1 MMPVIMIN
9 LDYQNRSPIYEQIVT
24 TIENYVAL
32 GILKPKEQIPSIR
45 ELASNLGINPNT
57 VKKAY
62 DILETK
68 KIINTISTKGTFISD
83 KTNEVLETKKIEEIK
98 KLNKQIDTLLNLG
111 ITNQEIKNIIN
122 NKLK

>member
-1 MMPVIMIN
+1 MILIN
-9 LDYQNRSPIYEQIVT
+9 LDYQNRIPIYEQIVS

-32 GILKPKEQIPSIR
+32 GILKPKEQMPSIR

-62 DILETK
+62 DILENK
-68 KIINTISTKGTFISD
+68 KIISTISTKGTFISD
-83 KTNEVLETKKIEEIK
+83 RTDEVLEIK
-98 KLNKQIDTLLNLG
+98 KSKEVEKLNNQIEILLNLG
-111 ITNQEIKNIIN
+111 FNKKEIKDIVN

>member
-45 ELASNLGINPNT
+45 ELASNLGVNPNT

-68 KIINTISTKGTFISD
+68 KIINTIFNKGTFISD

>member
-1 MMPVIMIN
+1 MIMIN

-83 KTNEVLETKKIEEIK
+83 KTNEVLETKKIEEIE

>member
-1 MMPVIMIN
+1 MILIN
-9 LDYQNRSPIYEQIVT
+9 LDYQNRKPIYEQIVSA
-24 TIENYVAL
+24 IEEYVAL

-62 DILETK
+62 DMLEHRN
-68 KIINTISTKGTFISD
+68 IINTISTKGTFISD
-83 KTNEVLETKKIEEIK
+83 KTDQVLEMKKNEELEI
-98 KLNKQIDTLLNLG
+98 LDKQLDLLLNLG
-111 ITNQEIKNIIN
+111 ISKKDLKEFIN

>member
-1 MMPVIMIN
+1 MIMIN
-9 LDYQNRSPIYEQIVT
+9 IDYQNRSPIYEQIVT

-122 NKLK
+122 NKLN

>member
-1 MMPVIMIN
+1 MIMIN

-32 GILKPKEQIPSIR
+32 CILKPKEQIPSIR

-62 DILETK
+62 DILENK

-83 KTNEVLETKKIEEIK
+83 KTNEVLETKKIEEIE

>member
-1 MMPVIMIN
+1 MILIN
-9 LDYQNRSPIYEQIVT
+9 LDYQNRKPIYEQIVSA
-24 TIENYVAL
+24 IEEYVAL

-62 DILETK
+62 DMLEHRN
-68 KIINTISTKGTFISD
+68 IIHTISTKGTFISD
-83 KTNEVLETKKIEEIK
+83 KTDQVLEMKKNEELEI
-98 KLNKQIDTLLNLG
+98 LDKQLDLLLNLG
-111 ITNQEIKNIIN
+111 ISKKDLKEFIN

>member
-1 MMPVIMIN
+1 MIMIN

-83 KTNEVLETKKIEEIK
+83 KTNEVLEAKKIEEIK